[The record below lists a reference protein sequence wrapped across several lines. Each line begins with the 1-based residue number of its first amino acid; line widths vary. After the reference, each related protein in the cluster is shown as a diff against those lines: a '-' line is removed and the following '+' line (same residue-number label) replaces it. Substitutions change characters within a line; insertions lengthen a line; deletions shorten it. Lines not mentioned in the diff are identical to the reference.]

1 MHTFWQ
7 RVNAIFF
14 YALSVL
20 GFLALL
26 CAGTTYFHTAHP
38 DVQLGLDRASLR
50 KIMGA
55 GHEQATLRL
64 SIDADLSTV
73 FNWNVKQLFVFI
85 TAEYVT
91 KQNKLNQV
99 VVWDHIVTGKEYARI
114 HSSSIVNKYSLTD
127 QGYGLRGNDITLVLH
142 WNTIP
147 ITGLLTTTGF
157 RQSVHTFTL
166 EDQYS

>member
-1 MHTFWQ
+1 V
-7 RVNAIFF
+7 RA
-14 YALSVL
+14 SVPGCRTCCAARGL
-20 GFLALL
+20 IRRAPRGIL
-26 CAGTTYFHTAHP
+26 CAH
-38 DVQLGLDRASLR
+38 RR
-50 KIMGA
+50 KIIGA

-64 SIDADLSTV
+64 SIDADLSSV

-99 VVWDHIVTGKEYARI
+99 VVWDHIITGKESAQI
-114 HSSSIVNKYSLTD
+114 HASSIVNKYSLTD

-147 ITGLLTTTGF
+147 ITGLLTTTSF
-157 RQSVHTFTL
+157 RQNVHSFTL
-166 EDQYS
+166 DEQYS